1 MTPPMYERVQQYFED
16 AGLTSDYIV
25 QLLMFD
31 DPGDLAKSVMVFRP
45 NGGSNI
51 RNELGAEY
59 HILVDV
65 VGAKGKRGAVAKRV
79 QDIIDYVEKNDLK
92 STCVGLIQNMGGVP
106 APVLTE
112 EGRIVFRLMFSCL
125 YGE

>member
-16 AGLTSDYIV
+16 AKLTDDYIV

-31 DPGDLAKSVMVFRP
+31 DTKKLTDQFMVFRP
-45 NGGSNI
+45 NGGSSI
-51 RNELGAEY
+51 RNDIGAEY
-59 HILVDV
+59 HVLVDV
-65 VGAKGKRGAVAKRV
+65 VGAKGKRGAVAQRV
-79 QDIIDYVEKNDLK
+79 QGIIDYVEENALI
-92 STCVGLIQNMGGVP
+92 SPCVGLIQNIGGIP
-106 APVLTE
+106 APVQTE